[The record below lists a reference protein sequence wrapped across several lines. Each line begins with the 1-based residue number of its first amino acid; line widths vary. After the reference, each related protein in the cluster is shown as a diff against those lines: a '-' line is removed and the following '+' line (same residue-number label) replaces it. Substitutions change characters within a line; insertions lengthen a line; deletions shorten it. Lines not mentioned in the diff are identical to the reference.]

1 MKKNICHYYADI
13 YQTNKDDKN
22 KVKVA
27 SKEFIEKI
35 KIKVK
40 YELKKYF
47 ENININFNHKD
58 LIKF

>member
-1 MKKNICHYYADI
+1 MKKNIYYYYADI

-27 SKEFIEKI
+27 SKEFIEKN
-35 KIKVK
+35 KNKSK
-40 YELKKYF
+40 
-47 ENININFNHKD
+47 KD

>member
-1 MKKNICHYYADI
+1 MKIKGKFYIMKKKYIYYYYEDI

-27 SKEFIEKI
+27 SKEFIEKN
-35 KIKVK
+35 KNKSK
-40 YELKKYF
+40 
-47 ENININFNHKD
+47 KD